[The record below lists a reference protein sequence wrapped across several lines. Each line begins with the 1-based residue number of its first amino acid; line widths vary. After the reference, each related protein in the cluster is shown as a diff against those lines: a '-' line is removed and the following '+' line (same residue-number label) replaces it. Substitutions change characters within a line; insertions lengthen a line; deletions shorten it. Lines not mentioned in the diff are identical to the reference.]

1 MEIENLNQMICKQL
15 PAIRDISA
23 GVQERGSRRQ
33 KKDNMRART
42 IIVRSYILYWL
53 LFWCW
58 VCVSRRGI
66 REI

>member
-42 IIVRSYILYWL
+42 IIVRSYILY
-53 LFWCW
+53 
-58 VCVSRRGI
+58 
-66 REI
+66 